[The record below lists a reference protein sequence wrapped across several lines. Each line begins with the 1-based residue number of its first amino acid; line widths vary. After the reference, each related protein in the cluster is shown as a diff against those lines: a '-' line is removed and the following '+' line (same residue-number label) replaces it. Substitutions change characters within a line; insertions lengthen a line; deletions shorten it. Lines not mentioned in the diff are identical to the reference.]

1 MPVKKED
8 RREITFKPLP
18 KQWVAWQF
26 LEDDETFELLFG
38 GGARGSKSY
47 FGCAWMM
54 LRRISL
60 PGSAGLLGRREL
72 KRMKA
77 TTLRTLFSEVCPAL

>member
-1 MPVKKED
+1 MPVKKEE

-38 GGARGSKSY
+38 G
-47 FGCAWMM
+47 
-54 LRRISL
+54 
-60 PGSAGLLGRREL
+60 
-72 KRMKA
+72 
-77 TTLRTLFSEVCPAL
+77 